1 MGNNLDKLEGLL
13 KCTNSK
19 LLRKILNGLIY
30 ILNHLLAQ
38 SKHSSK
44 AIGVISFED
53 AYGLYYIVA
62 SLIALLKKVPSEII
76 YFIEIMT
83 CVYYN

>member
-38 SKHSSK
+38 SKHSGK

-53 AYGLYYIVA
+53 AYGLYCGFFD
-62 SLIALLKKVPSEII
+62 SSSEEGSFRDHLLHRDHDL
-76 YFIEIMT
+76 
-83 CVYYN
+83 CLL